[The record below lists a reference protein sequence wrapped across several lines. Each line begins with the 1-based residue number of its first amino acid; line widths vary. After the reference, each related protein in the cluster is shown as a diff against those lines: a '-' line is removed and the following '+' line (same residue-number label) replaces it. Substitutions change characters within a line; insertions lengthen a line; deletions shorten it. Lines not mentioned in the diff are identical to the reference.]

1 MAFDIQG
8 PAGRLEALLDD
19 PAFNCHIGPVRRE
32 TAGEVRHRRLSRR
45 AAPRGRRARAPAADR
60 RRHDAQQ
67 GRVPDRKGFCRIG
80 APVLRFN
87 FRGVGTSEGAFE
99 DGPGE
104 MADYRAA
111 LDFMAARYPGAELW
125 AAGFSF
131 GAWVAM
137 TVGAMDDRVTTL
149 IGVAPP
155 VDRYDFSAVLES
167 LKPKFFIQGDRDDLC
182 PYPSMRA
189 FYANVPG
196 PKEMV
201 TIDGADHLF
210 DGKTSEVA
218 EAVEE
223 LLGTSRGWDRAWDRE
238 SGSGSGGSRLSAL
251 EDGRQQAE

>member
-8 PAGRLEALLDD
+8 PAGRLEALIDD

-32 TAGEVRHRRLSRR
+32 TTGEVRLD
-45 AAPRGRRARAPAADR
+45 ADLDPQPRVAVVLAHPLPTGGGTM
-60 RRHDAQQ
+60 HNKVVYQI
-67 GRVPDRKGFCRIG
+67 GKGFCRTG
-80 APVLRFN
+80 AAVLRFN
-87 FRGVGTSEGAFE
+87 FRGVGTSEGSFE

-111 LDFMAARYPGAELW
+111 LDFMAAHYPGVELW

-182 PYPSMRA
+182 PYQSMRA
-189 FYANVPG
+189 FYARVPG
-196 PKEMV
+196 PKELV

-223 LLGTSRGWDRAWDRE
+223 LLAGF
-238 SGSGSGGSRLSAL
+238 SGMASG
-251 EDGRQQAE
+251 E

>member
-1 MAFDIQG
+1 MAFDIHG
-8 PAGRLEALLDD
+8 PAGRLEALIDD
-19 PAFNCHIGPVRRE
+19 PAFDCHIGPVRAE
-32 TAGEVRHRRLSRR
+32 AAGEVRLDVDRDEQ
-45 AAPRGRRARAPAADR
+45 PRVAVVLAHPLPTGGGTMHNKVVYQIA
-60 RRHDAQQ
+60 
-67 GRVPDRKGFCRIG
+67 KGFCRIG

-87 FRGVGTSEGAFE
+87 FRGVGTSDGAFE

-111 LDFMAARYPGAELW
+111 LDFVAARYPAAELW

-131 GAWVAM
+131 GAWVAL
-137 TVGAMDDRVTTL
+137 TVGAMDDRVSTL

-167 LKPKFFIQGDRDDLC
+167 MKPKFFIQGDRDDLC

-189 FYANVPG
+189 FYAKVPG
-196 PKEMV
+196 PKELV

-223 LLGTSRGWDRAWDRE
+223 LLGGF
-238 SGSGSGGSRLSAL
+238 SGAAARPASPKPARPGLGG
-251 EDGRQQAE
+251 GGG

>member
-8 PAGRLEALLDD
+8 PAGRLEALIDD
-19 PAFNCHIGPVRRE
+19 PAFNCRIAPVRTE
-32 TAGEVRHRRLSRR
+32 TAGEIRPDAHLDEQ
-45 AAPRGRRARAPAADR
+45 PRVAVVLAHPLPPGGGTMHNKVVYQIA
-60 RRHDAQQ
+60 
-67 GRVPDRKGFCRIG
+67 KGFCRIG
-80 APVLRFN
+80 ATVLRFN

-111 LDFMAARYPGAELW
+111 LDFMAARYPGVELW

-137 TVGAMDDRVTTL
+137 TVGAMDDRVTTI

-182 PYPSMRA
+182 PYQSMRE
-189 FYANVPG
+189 FYAKVPG
-196 PKEMV
+196 PKELV

-223 LLGTSRGWDRAWDRE
+223 LLTGFTGIGAGGWGLGAGDRGLGT
-238 SGSGSGGSRLSAL
+238 GG
-251 EDGRQQAE
+251 

>member
-8 PAGRLEALLDD
+8 PAGRLEALIDD

-32 TAGEVRHRRLSRR
+32 TAGEVRLD
-45 AAPRGRRARAPAADR
+45 AYL
-60 RRHDAQQ
+60 DAQP
-67 GRVPDRKGFCRIG
+67 RVAVVLAHPLPTGGGTMHNKVVYQMAKGFCRTG
-80 APVLRFN
+80 AAVLRFN
-87 FRGVGTSEGAFE
+87 FRGVGTSDGAFD

-111 LDFMAARYPGAELW
+111 LEFMAARYPGVEVW

-155 VDRYDFSAVLES
+155 VDRYDFSAVLDS

-189 FYANVPG
+189 FYARVPG
-196 PKEMV
+196 PKELV

-210 DGKTSEVA
+210 DGKASEVA
-218 EAVEE
+218 EAVED
-223 LLGTSRGWDRAWDRE
+223 LLAGFTGLGIRG
-238 SGSGSGGSRLSAL
+238 
-251 EDGRQQAE
+251 

>member
-8 PAGRLEALLDD
+8 PAGRLEALIDD
-19 PAFNCHIGPVRRE
+19 PAFNCHIGPVRTE
-32 TAGEVRHRRLSRR
+32 TAGEVRIDAHLDEK
-45 AAPRGRRARAPAADR
+45 PRVAVVLAHPLPTGGGTMHNKVVYQMA
-60 RRHDAQQ
+60 
-67 GRVPDRKGFCRIG
+67 KGFCRTG
-80 APVLRFN
+80 AAVLRFN
-87 FRGVGTSEGAFE
+87 FRGVGTSGGAFD

-111 LDFMAARYPGAELW
+111 LDFMAARYPGVEVW

-137 TVGAMDDRVTTL
+137 TVGAADDRVTAL

-155 VDRYDFSAVLES
+155 VNRYDFSAVLES

-182 PYPSMRA
+182 PYQSMRA
-189 FYANVPG
+189 FYARVPG
-196 PKEMV
+196 PKELV
-201 TIDGADHLF
+201 TIDGGDHLF

-223 LLGTSRGWDRAWDRE
+223 LLADFTARGAR
-238 SGSGSGGSRLSAL
+238 G
-251 EDGRQQAE
+251 